1 MAPGSRAADPVM
13 ETGFQPPAAGQL
25 LDLWHQVMP
34 GDAPDQARFRDLAL
48 LNPAFAPEGLIML
61 WRGPRLIGFG
71 LAIAD
76 PACPDPACPGAAVPR
91 RGWLVAMG
99 VVPDEQGAGH
109 GTRLLESCLRFL
121 ADCGCAVAE
130 LGGNGERYLLPGCD
144 PVAYPAFHRLVQ
156 GRGFRPAGGTDAMEC
171 DLREIRPARAP
182 ADSHPYDYRH
192 PADADIPELL
202 RVISALSPSWAALVR
217 GYLART
223 LDADSLWVAYGF
235 DRIAGFAGFDLFP
248 GCPGRFGPMGVL
260 PEVRGQGV
268 GARLLGLSLASM
280 AHRGHRSAWFL
291 WGPEGSAGPRMYA
304 SAGFRVNRR
313 FECFKRDLQ
322 APAVGR
328 TTKERQS

>member
-1 MAPGSRAADPVM
+1 MAGSRAADPVI
-13 ETGFQPPAAGQL
+13 ETPFQPSAIGQL
-25 LDLWHQVMP
+25 LDLWHQIMP

-71 LAIAD
+71 LAIAER
-76 PACPDPACPGAAVPR
+76 ACPGAEESR

-99 VVPDEQGAGH
+99 VAPDEQGAGH

-121 ADCGCAVAE
+121 AASGCAVVE

-144 PVAYPAFHRLVQ
+144 PIAYPAFHRLVHK
-156 GRGFRPAGGTDAMEC
+156 RGFRPAGSTEAMEC
-171 DLREIRPARAP
+171 DLRAVRPVGVAAN
-182 ADSHPYDYRH
+182 SHHYDYRH
-192 PADADIPELL
+192 PADGDIPELL
-202 RVISALSPSWAALVR
+202 RVISALSQSWAALVH

-223 LDADSLWVAYGF
+223 LDAGSLWAAYGV

-248 GCPGRFGPMGVL
+248 GCPGRFGPMGVA

-280 AHRGHRSAWFL
+280 AQRGHRSAWFL
-291 WGPEGSAGPRMYA
+291 WGPEGPAGRRMYA

-313 FECFKRDLQ
+313 FECFRRDLEPS
-322 APAVGR
+322 AAGG
-328 TTKERQS
+328 TH